1 MAKSKIQAEE
11 KKTDAAELSSE
22 AENTVSF
29 EDAFERLQEVV
40 RTLENGQTPLDESLK
55 LYEEGVRLIRQCHEK
70 LTGARRRIEI
80 IAGTNENGKPVLR
93 QMDEEERSLEERS
106 QTHGR

>member
-1 MAKSKIQAEE
+1 MAKSKNQTEE
-11 KKTDAAELSSE
+11 KKQNAAELSKD
-22 AENTVSF
+22 AANGLTF
-29 EDAFERLQEVV
+29 EDAFGRLQEVV
-40 RTLENGQTPLDESLK
+40 RTLENGQAPLDDSLK

>member
-1 MAKSKIQAEE
+1 MLQDVSLKSHLDLPAIYRGLDYAVTR
-11 KKTDAAELSSE
+11 KKGGEYD
-22 AENTVSF
+22 
-29 EDAFERLQEVV
+29 D
-40 RTLENGQTPLDESLK
+40 SLK